1 MLEKD
6 TPLYG
11 VFAFLA
17 TDYIMWSKPLIIRF
31 ASSFLIKHNRY
42 FYIKDQVT
50 LAPAKS

>member
-17 TDYIMWSKPLIIRF
+17 TDYIMWSKPLLIIF
-31 ASSFLIKHNRY
+31 ASSFLTYHARY
-42 FYIKDQVT
+42 FYTKARVT
-50 LAPAKS
+50 LAPARS